1 MTFNYLLDYASRTT
15 GVTKIAGFANEPYHT
30 GSMNHHQAFSIPAG
44 PILALDLGEKLV
56 GAAVSDDRLVTIK
69 RLPPLKR
76 SNWKRLLQE
85 VVTLILRYDAQTV
98 VIGLPLNL
106 DGTSGEPAAKARQV
120 ATNLARSIRQPV
132 YLQDE
137 RLTSFEAMG
146 NLKAE
151 GHKPEDIPGLIDG
164 EAAAMILRDFI
175 QVDQNRILVSPSPR

>member
-1 MTFNYLLDYASRTT
+1 
-15 GVTKIAGFANEPYHT
+15 
-30 GSMNHHQAFSIPAG
+30 MNPHQALINPAG
-44 PILALDLGEKLV
+44 PILALDLGEKIV

-85 VVTLILRYDAQTV
+85 IVTLIKRYDAQTV

-106 DGTSGEPAAKARQV
+106 DGTSGEPAENARRV
-120 ATNLARSIRQPV
+120 ANNLARSVAQPV

-151 GHKPEDIPGLIDG
+151 GRTPDEIPDLIDG

-175 QVDQNRILVSPSPR
+175 QVDQDRILVSPGSR

>member
-1 MTFNYLLDYASRTT
+1 MTFNYLLDYAQDYRSDKDRR
-15 GVTKIAGFANEPYHT
+15 VFANDPYHT
-30 GSMNHHQAFSIPAG
+30 DSMNHHQAFSTPAG

-56 GAAVSDDRLVTIK
+56 GVAVSDDRLVTIK

-85 VVTLILRYDAQTV
+85 VVTLIERYDAQTV

-120 ATNLARSIRQPV
+120 ATNMARSIRQPV

-164 EAAAMILRDFI
+164 EAAAMTLRDFI
-175 QVDQNRILVSPSPR
+175 QVDQDKILVSPSPR

>member
-1 MTFNYLLDYASRTT
+1 
-15 GVTKIAGFANEPYHT
+15 
-30 GSMNHHQAFSIPAG
+30 
-44 PILALDLGEKLV
+44 LDLGEKLV
-56 GAAVSDDRLVTIK
+56 GAAVSDEMLVTIK

-85 VVTLILRYDAQTV
+85 VVTLIKRYDAQTV

-106 DGTSGEPAAKARQV
+106 DGTSGDPAEKARRV
-120 ATNLARSIRQPV
+120 ATNLARSIEQPV

-146 NLKAE
+146 NLKAD

-175 QVDQNRILVSPSPR
+175 QVDQDRLLVSPDSR

>member
-1 MTFNYLLDYASRTT
+1 
-15 GVTKIAGFANEPYHT
+15 
-30 GSMNHHQAFSIPAG
+30 MNPHQALINPAG
-44 PILALDLGEKLV
+44 PILALDLGEKIV

-85 VVTLILRYDAQTV
+85 IVTLIKRYDAQTV

-106 DGTSGEPAAKARQV
+106 DGTSGEPAENARRV
-120 ATNLARSIRQPV
+120 ANNLARSVAQPV

-151 GHKPEDIPGLIDG
+151 GHKPEDIPALIDG

-175 QVDQNRILVSPSPR
+175 QVDQKRILVSPDSR